1 MKQLISLSE
10 AENAI
15 LCQVRECIGMIRSL
29 VSEDI
34 RTIHQGIDTLR
45 RLREAVYEDLNQIQH
60 EEMILRAARW
70 LQGSDLEVTAID
82 WYWNPRQT
90 GTSAEPDLRG
100 VAHGEVVISAEITT
114 SARPRGKIDERMT
127 STLKKL
133 STMAG
138 ARYYFVL
145 SPEMAKRARTKI
157 NKHGY
162 DIQVREV

>member
-29 VSEDI
+29 VGEDTK
-34 RTIHQGIDTLR
+34 TIHQGIETLR
-45 RLREAVYEDLNQIQH
+45 RLRKAVAEDLNQIPH

-70 LQGSDLEVTAID
+70 IQERDLQANAID

-90 GTSAEPDLRG
+90 GTSSEPDLRG

-114 SARPRGKIDERMT
+114 SARPIGKIDELMT

-138 ARYYFVL
+138 GRYYFVG

-162 DIQVREV
+162 DIEVREV